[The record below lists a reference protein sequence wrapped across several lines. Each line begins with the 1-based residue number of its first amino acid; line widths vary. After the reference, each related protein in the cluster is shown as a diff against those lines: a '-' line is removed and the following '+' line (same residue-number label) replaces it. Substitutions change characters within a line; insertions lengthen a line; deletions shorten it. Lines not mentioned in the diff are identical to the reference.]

1 MFLGLRLKEMMELT
15 HLLLA
20 LPFHIE
26 RSWKINNQYI
36 VADEAG
42 NGKHRTRL
50 HGLFNHIYM

>member
-36 VADEAG
+36 IADEAAW
-42 NGKHRTRL
+42 
-50 HGLFNHIYM
+50 

>member
-50 HGLFNHIYM
+50 HGLFNH